1 MEAHDVRAALD
12 QSPIW
17 TTEDGT
23 ASFWRLASFNEGM
36 VWVGRYSGES
46 PWERH
51 PDADEFVYVVEGEI
65 DVIVLTD
72 ECPVETTVRAG
83 SIFVVPR
90 TGWHRQIA
98 RAGVM
103 QLGLTTGRTE
113 HSNAEYP
120 GSES

>member
-51 PDADEFVYVVEGEI
+51 PER
-65 DVIVLTD
+65 
-72 ECPVETTVRAG
+72 PVETTVRAG

-90 TGWHRQIA
+90 ARWHRQIA